1 MIRVLVV
8 DDHEVVRR
16 GLEQLLATVDDVEL
30 VAMARDGVEAVA
42 LVAQHHPDV
51 VLMDLSMPTMD
62 GVEATRRIVAADPA
76 ARVVVLTSFSEQARV
91 LEALAA
97 GAQGYLLKHAEA
109 EELVAAVRTAMA
121 GGAPLD
127 PTAARALLDASR
139 RRSSERALTD
149 REEEILRLVTDGLA
163 NKQIARHLGISERT
177 VKAHLTQVFQRIGV
191 RDRTQAALWARE
203 HLG

>member
-109 EELVAAVRTAMA
+109 EELVAAVRTAVA
-121 GGAPLD
+121 GGAP
-127 PTAARALLDASR
+127 LDASR